1 MDRTSVDPA
10 AGSAAGADPDAP
22 GGEAPGGDRTDGV
35 APALPGGGSGPA
47 TIRVRRV
54 WPWVLVGIMLLVGV
68 AVAISWP
75 IKVPYYAL
83 SPGPVEDTSD
93 FVTVAQ
99 PVGDPSQGELLF
111 LTVSVRETN
120 LLGYLGAVI
129 SDEVDLAP
137 RENIRPAGVSSE
149 QLRQQNL
156 DLMESSKD
164 YAIYVALDRLGH
176 DPQLV
181 GTGALIA
188 QVVEGSAADGA
199 LELGDVVV
207 AVDGQSVQFNSDAT
221 ALVAGH
227 APGDTIELTVE
238 RGVTGDE
245 VETLTVPITL
255 TPFRFVQEDGSVE
268 EDPDRGMVGILLV
281 NDEVTVDFP
290 IPVSIDS
297 QNIGGPSAG
306 MMFTLEV
313 YDQLL
318 DGDLTAGHRIAGTGT
333 IDIDGNVGGIG
344 AIRQKVYGAIAVGA
358 DYVLVPA
365 SNYDVAVDA
374 AGDGI
379 EVVRIATIDDAL
391 AFFEGLPPAT

>member
-1 MDRTSVDPA
+1 MDRTSVDPTAESVA
-10 AGSAAGADPDAP
+10 AADPHTPGDATGGSAPIDP
-22 GGEAPGGDRTDGV
+22 GVPGGD
-35 APALPGGGSGPA
+35 PGA
-47 TIRVRRV
+47 IRVRRV
-54 WPWVLVGIMLLVGV
+54 WPWVLVGILLLVGV
-68 AVAISWP
+68 GVAISWP

-93 FVTVAQ
+93 FVTVAE
-99 PVGDPSQGELLF
+99 PIGDPSQGELLF

-164 YAIYVALDRLGH
+164 YAKYVALDRLGH

-181 GTGALIA
+181 GTGALVA

-221 ALVAGH
+221 ELVAGH
-227 APGDTIELTVE
+227 APGETIELTVE
-238 RGVTGDE
+238 RTTGEE

-268 EDPDRGMVGILLV
+268 EDSERGMVGILLV

-290 IPVSIDS
+290 IPVEIDS

-313 YDQLL
+313 YDQLSE
-318 DGDLTAGHRIAGTGT
+318 GDLTAGHRIAGTGT

-358 DYVLVPA
+358 DYMLVPA
-365 SNYDVAVDA
+365 SNFEVAADA
-374 AGDGI
+374 AGEDI

-391 AFFEGLPPAT
+391 AFFEDLPPAT